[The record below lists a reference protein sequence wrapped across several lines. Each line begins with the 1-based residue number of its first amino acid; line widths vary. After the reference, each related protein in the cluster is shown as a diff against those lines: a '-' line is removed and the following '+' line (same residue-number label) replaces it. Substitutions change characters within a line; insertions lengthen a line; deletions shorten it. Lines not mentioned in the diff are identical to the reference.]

1 MESLFFDFVPIK
13 RYSHILKTWKCTIY
27 IHRFFDK
34 IDFWYFCNQFFSV
47 IFSCNK
53 HVTHRYVYACIIV
66 KFCPTEFSTCLGD
79 LHPVWFWGACYL
91 GGTWFLL
98 GGPVT
103 PLHAMWKCSRSK
115 GGKWKWWKHSKFIW
129 EGGGGIQT
137 IFEAIL
143 SQSRDQNFKIFL
155 QWQPRWRFSFQ
166 ITAISYLIH
175 KLHFLDHHRKRIDC
189 GSKGKDSRVMY
200 RLLL

>member
-1 MESLFFDFVPIK
+1 MHDL
-13 RYSHILKTWKCTIY
+13 LY

-34 IDFWYFCNQFFSV
+34 IDFSYFCNQFFSV

-79 LHPVWFWGACYL
+79 LHPVWFWGGL
-91 GGTWFLL
+91 LPWGDLIFVGGDLWPLYMPCENVQDL
-98 GGPVT
+98 RGANGNGGST
-103 PLHAMWKCSRSK
+103 RNLFEK
-115 GGKWKWWKHSKFIW
+115 
-129 EGGGGIQT
+129 GGGGIQT

-155 QWQPRWRFSFQ
+155 QWQPWWRLSFQ